1 MISLGIRRIPVQL
14 HFLLLNKLSSIMFAG
29 DGSFSRAF
37 DWCFTSL
44 SSGKFVLLFTNLYL
58 FQTARHPRNLHVST
72 NNKGCYLCF
81 RYCIISCL
89 YPFIKTYTVNN
100 KFEREKN
107 IVVSFKSM
115 ILMYALNRSMYPT
128 SALHV

>member
-1 MISLGIRRIPVQL
+1 MISLGTRIIQVQL
-14 HFLLLNKLSSIMFAG
+14 HFLLLNKLSNILFTG
-29 DGSFSRAF
+29 DGSCCRAS

-81 RYCIISCL
+81 RYCIHSCL

-100 KFEREKN
+100 KFETEKK

-115 ILMYALNRSMYPT
+115 TLLFALTRWMYPT
-128 SALHV
+128 SAL